1 MKQRENR
8 SLLKNYKLVM
18 AFILGLIV
26 ASGGVYAATTIA
38 GSNIT
43 YSNSK
48 SGLSSTN
55 VQGAIDE
62 LYEKA
67 DIRKAGRFVAA
78 YTYNE
83 TGTNKCI
90 TGEEST
96 CKKTTCYKTK
106 TAGSCP
112 SGTIIKY
119 KVNDTDIVNFHVMF
133 DNGNTMTMQSQKN
146 TINSTEWVK
155 KGDYVSAGGTE
166 SDYGSYGNTNKGP
179 LTILPALEN
188 ATKSWSNVNN
198 QTYTLGTTNFS
209 GKGAYTGCSEYNS
222 CTTNTYTLASRTA
235 KARMITVQEAASLG
249 CTSSAKSCPIW
260 MYNYLSN
267 STVSGGTINDSNVGD
282 SYWTSSAAYSSRA
295 YAWNVNFNGG
305 VSRYTTIGSTSDG
318 ARAVVE
324 VSK

>member
-43 YSNSK
+43 YSNTE

-62 LYEKA
+62 LYEQS
-67 DIRKAGRFVAA
+67 DIRKAGKFVAA
-78 YTYNE
+78 YTYSE
-83 TGTNKCI
+83 TGANKCI

-106 TAGSCP
+106 TANSCP
-112 SGTIIKY
+112 KGTIIKY

-146 TINSTEWVK
+146 TVSNTQWYEGVQNS
-155 KGDYVSAGGTE
+155 
-166 SDYGSYGNTNKGP
+166 KGP
-179 LTILPALEN
+179 ITILPALEN
-188 ATKSWSNVNN
+188 ATRGWSNVNN
-198 QTYTLGTTNFS
+198 QTYTLGTTNLS
-209 GKGAYTGCSEYNS
+209 GKGAYTGCSKYNS

-235 KARMITVQEAASLG
+235 KARMITMQEAVALG

-260 MYNYLSN
+260 MYNYLKN
-267 STVSGGTINDSNVGD
+267 STSNGGTVNGD
-282 SYWTSSAAYSSRA
+282 NNGYWTMTANSVDQAWTVDSVGYVNRA
-295 YAWNVNFNGG
+295 YYIDA
-305 VSRYTTIGSTSDG
+305 TSIE